1 MDYFTLELLSRQH
14 PAWQLLRAQY
24 APFIAAFLN
33 RVFLEPNVRTLPE
46 AQLVEALDDE
56 LFALRERLGEDAFPR
71 DARAYLGDWSR
82 SERGWLRKFYPV
94 DSDEPHY
101 DLTPPTEQAIR
112 WLSGLTERSFVGTES
127 RLLTLIDLLRQL
139 SHGTERDPRVR
150 IEELQRQRRE
160 IDEQIARI
168 EEGDLSLLDS
178 TAVKERYQQF
188 RELASQLLADFR
200 EVEHNFRRLDRQAR
214 EKITLWDGGK
224 GELLEEIMGDRD
236 AITGS
241 HQGRSFR
248 AFWEL
253 LMSQSRQEELGE
265 LLDKMLALP
274 AVAEERPEP
283 RLRRV
288 HYDWLE
294 AGDHTQR
301 TIAQLSQQLRRF
313 LDDKAWLEN
322 RRIMEILNSLEAN
335 ALALHEVQPLGPF
348 AEMDE
353 ISPTVE
359 LPMERRLFAPPFTP
373 AIAATAVE
381 LGDVDIDA
389 AALFAHSE
397 VDPAELALRIR
408 KALQS
413 RDQVTL
419 GDLIDQ
425 HPLEHGLAELVTYLR
440 LAGESEDSVVDE
452 EGSETVAWLSADAV
466 QRRARIPRVIFRSA

>member
-1 MDYFTLELLSRQH
+1 MDYTTLELLSRQH
-14 PAWQLLRAQY
+14 PAWQLLRAQH
-24 APFIAAFLN
+24 APFVAAFLN

-46 AQLVEALDDE
+46 AHLIEALDDE
-56 LFALRERLGEDAFPR
+56 LFGLRERLGEDSFPR
-71 DARAYLGDWSR
+71 DARAYLNDWSR
-82 SERGWLRKFYPV
+82 SERGWLRKFYPA
-94 DSDEPHY
+94 DSDEPRY
-101 DLTPPTEQAIR
+101 DLTPATEQAIR
-112 WLSGLTERSFVGTES
+112 WLSSLSERSFVGTES

-139 SHGTERDPRVR
+139 SHGTERDPEVR
-150 IEELQRQRRE
+150 IDELRRQRQE
-160 IDEQIARI
+160 IDDQIARI

-265 LLDKMLALP
+265 LLDKMLRLP

-283 RLRRV
+283 RLRRI

-301 TIAQLSQQLRRF
+301 TVAQLSQQLRRF

-335 ALALHEVQPLGPF
+335 ALAVRDAQPPGPF
-348 AEMDE
+348 AEIAA
-353 ISPTVE
+353 ISPSVE
-359 LPMERRLFAPPFTP
+359 LPMERRLFAPPSSP
-373 AIAATAVE
+373 AIASEPVE
-381 LGDVDIDA
+381 VGDAEIDA
-389 AALFAHSE
+389 SALFAHSE

-408 KALQS
+408 RVLQA

-419 GDLIDQ
+419 GEIIDQ
-425 HPLEHGLAELVTYLR
+425 YPLEHGLAELVTYLR
-440 LAGESEDSVVDE
+440 LAGESDDSVVDE
-452 EGSETVAWLSADAV
+452 AGSETIAWLSADSI
-466 QRRARIPRVIFRSA
+466 QRRARIPRVIFRSV